1 MRNLN
6 ALFIGLGISVLAV
19 IFILGILSAPT
30 ERVIMY
36 EGKLLPVSTV
46 EKIIADKIEVENP
59 DLDID
64 VVIMDAADDE

>member
-6 ALFIGLGISVLAV
+6 ALFIGLGIIVLAV

-46 EKIIADKIEVENP
+46 EEIIADKIEVENP